1 MSRRPAARRV
11 LRFLSGCTLSVGC
24 PVEVSGRYS
33 GEGSRPLSDF
43 YQTGLVTTLHR
54 LKPNSLERLEGDLER
69 FSRTRP
75 VGLVL
80 PALYSEFETP
90 ALQRIVAE
98 LRQVRYL
105 QRIVVTLGRATREQ
119 FDRARL
125 FFADFYTPVSFIWVD
140 SERIQG
146 LLGML
151 EEKAL
156 SPGSDGKG
164 RSCWLAYGCI
174 LALRDCDVIA
184 LHDCDIVNFDRQ
196 LLARLCYPVAH
207 PILGFEFCKGYYAR
221 VTDRMHGRVTR
232 LFMTPLVRALQGM
245 RPGAPFLDFLDSFR
259 YPLAGEFCMDVNL
272 ARVNRIPGDWG
283 LEVGV
288 LAEVFRNCATSRICQ
303 VDLTDTYDH
312 KHQSL
317 SEEDS
322 SKGLRRMAADIAK
335 SLFRTMASEGL
346 AFTADHF
353 RSLEVRYVRIAQDT
367 IARYYADAMLNGLKF
382 DRHSEEFAVATF
394 ARSLRQAAAEFIED
408 PLGLPLIPNWN
419 RVLAAIPEFFE
430 LLQDAVDK
438 DARQPAG
445 KGA

>member
-1 MSRRPAARRV
+1 M
-11 LRFLSGCTLSVGC
+11 
-24 PVEVSGRYS
+24 
-33 GEGSRPLSDF
+33 SDF
-43 YQTGLVTTLHR
+43 YQTGTVTTLHR

-69 FSRTRP
+69 FSRNRP
-75 VGLVL
+75 IGLVL

-90 ALQRIVAE
+90 TMQRIVAE

-105 QRIVVTLGRATREQ
+105 QRIVLVLGRASREQ
-119 FDRARL
+119 YDRARS
-125 FFADFYTPVSFIWVD
+125 FFTDFYTPVTFIWVD
-140 SERIQG
+140 GERIQG
-146 LLGML
+146 LIKML
-151 EEKAL
+151 DERAL

-164 RSCWLAYGCI
+164 RSCWLAYGCL
-174 LALRDCDVIA
+174 LAMRDCDVIA
-184 LHDCDIVNFDRQ
+184 LHDCDIVNYDRQ

-207 PILGFEFCKGYYAR
+207 PNLGFEFCKGFYGR

-232 LFMTPLVRALQGM
+232 LFMTPLVRALQSM
-245 RPGAPFLDFLDSFR
+245 APQASFLQFLDSFR
-259 YPLAGEFCMDVNL
+259 YVLAGEFCMDANL

-288 LAEVFRNCATSRICQ
+288 LAEVFRNCATSRVCQ
-303 VDLTDTYDH
+303 VDLTDNYEH

-317 SEEDS
+317 SEDDS
-322 SKGLRRMAADIAK
+322 SKGLRRMTSDIAK
-335 SLFRTMASEGL
+335 SLFRTMAAEGVV
-346 AFTADHF
+346 FTADHF

-382 DRHSEEFAVATF
+382 DRHAEEHAVATF
-394 ARSLRQAAAEFIED
+394 ARSLRQAASDFIED

-430 LLQDAVDK
+430 LLQDAVEK
-438 DARQPAG
+438 DSKLPMA